1 MSNIKKQIW
10 TVAGVLIIAA
20 SIFLFFSGK
29 VNAPDHQV
37 VIGSSRINVE
47 LAQTPEARAQGLSG
61 HKPLADNEGMLFIFD
76 KPGMY
81 GFWMKDMLFAIDIIW
96 LAPSE
101 VEGISKIVH
110 MEKNISPNTYPKV
123 FAPKEYT
130 QYVLE
135 VNAGIAEKN
144 NWAVGDEVKF

>member
-1 MSNIKKQIW
+1 M
-10 TVAGVLIIAA
+10 
-20 SIFLFFSGK
+20 
-29 VNAPDHQV
+29 
-37 VIGSSRINVE
+37 E